1 MGVGVV
7 ASLWSLRRDSKGI
20 LLFHRLAEIP
30 KAVRSGFKVQIHI
43 AEVDQFVSLE
53 QRTLWVQSAQTAG
66 LSVQDYTYRGA
77 GHFFTDANSADYC
90 AAASELTWARAIDFL
105 ERLLNPLQDSQ
116 RRGWPMP
123 RRFPSLSLN
132 HAPFSPIPLL
142 G

>member
-30 KAVRSGFKVQIHI
+30 KAVISGFKVQIHI

-53 QRTLWVQSAQTAG
+53 QRTLWVQPAQTAG

-77 GHFFTDANSADYC
+77 GHFSRTP
-90 AAASELTWARAIDFL
+90 T
-105 ERLLNPLQDSQ
+105 Q
-116 RRGWPMP
+116 
-123 RRFPSLSLN
+123 
-132 HAPFSPIPLL
+132 PITCRSF
-142 G
+142 